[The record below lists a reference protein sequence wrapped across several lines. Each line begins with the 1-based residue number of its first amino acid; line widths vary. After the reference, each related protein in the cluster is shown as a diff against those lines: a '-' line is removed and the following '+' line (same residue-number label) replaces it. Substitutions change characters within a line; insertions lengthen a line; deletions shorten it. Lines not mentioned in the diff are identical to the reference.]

1 MKKVQVIPATLQ
13 NYTEKPIHSQ
23 KREGSPGMHAFQPT
37 GMNSLQVMKHRLT
50 IIQII

>member
-13 NYTEKPIHSQ
+13 NYTERPIHSQ
-23 KREGSPGMHAFQPT
+23 KKRRVAGYARVST
-37 GMNSLQVMKHRLT
+37 DRMNSLQVMKHRLT